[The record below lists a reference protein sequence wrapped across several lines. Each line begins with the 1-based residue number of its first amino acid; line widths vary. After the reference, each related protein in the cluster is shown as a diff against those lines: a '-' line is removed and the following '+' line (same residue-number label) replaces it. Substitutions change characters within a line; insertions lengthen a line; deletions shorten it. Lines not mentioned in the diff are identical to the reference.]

1 MADKIRRVEYYYVQ
15 VPDRPGEGLRV
26 LGKLKESGVNL
37 LSFTAFPIE
46 GGRAQ
51 IDLVPDKGEALTKAA
66 KAAGL
71 ALSPKKQA
79 FFIQGKDRVGAVAD
93 TFKRLADA
101 NVNVHAANAACAA
114 DGGFGFIL
122 WVKPQQVE
130 AAAKALGV

>member
-37 LSFTAFPIE
+37 LSFTAFPIA
-46 GGRAQ
+46 GGRAP
-51 IDLVPDKGEALTKAA
+51 IDLVPDKGAALTKAA

-79 FFIQGKDRVGAVAD
+79 FFIQGKDRIGAVAE
-93 TFKRLADA
+93 TSRGWPTPTSTCTPPTPPAGRTA
-101 NVNVHAANAACAA
+101 
-114 DGGFGFIL
+114 GSGSSSG
-122 WVKPQQVE
+122 
-130 AAAKALGV
+130 